1 MKKLASIIL
10 SLSLV
15 FLCTGPAF
23 PADRGNTTIQSFSK
37 AKKILLRQVYKD
49 HRTTFYCGCPFNAK
63 KQILP
68 CDDYTPKRDN
78 KRAHRLE
85 WEHIVPAHAFGQSFP
100 EWRNG
105 HPNCVRNN
113 GKAFKGRNCARKVAI
128 PFRYMESDVYNLVPA
143 VGEINGLRSNY
154 SFAMIPGEKRAFGK
168 CDMEIENRKAEPPP
182 DKRGNIAR
190 TYFYMDWAYPGRGII
205 SKKNQKLFKAWDKE
219 DPVDAWECERFRRIE
234 GIQGNENPF
243 VKRAC
248 VGGGIW

>member
-10 SLSLV
+10 SLALV

-105 HPNCVRNN
+105 HSDCVRNN
-113 GKAFKGRNCARKVAI
+113 GKAFKGRNCARK
-128 PFRYMESDVYNLVPA
+128 A
-143 VGEINGLRSNY
+143 VLRFSPTDDLRFIIRGIV
-154 SFAMIPGEKRAFGK
+154 S
-168 CDMEIENRKAEPPP
+168 PPLGC
-182 DKRGNIAR
+182 KNAC
-190 TYFYMDWAYPGRGII
+190 FYMFR
-205 SKKNQKLFKAWDKE
+205 S
-219 DPVDAWECERFRRIE
+219 ERSLPNCGTERRFMANTT
-234 GIQGNENPF
+234 G
-243 VKRAC
+243 
-248 VGGGIW
+248 